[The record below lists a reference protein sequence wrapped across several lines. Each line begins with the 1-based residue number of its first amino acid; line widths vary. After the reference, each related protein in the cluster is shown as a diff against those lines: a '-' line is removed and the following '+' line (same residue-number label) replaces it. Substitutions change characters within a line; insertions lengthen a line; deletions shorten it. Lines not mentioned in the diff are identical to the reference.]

1 MTDLKTMKSSR
12 PTWNEKAPRCWA
24 SLLGLWM
31 GTSAVLAADTNA
43 PAASAEKPL
52 TPQEIFEGGNVSY
65 TNWIDLTTGG
75 FIASGH
81 NGQLEQEQ
89 QKSGNAFGGI
99 EDMHYE
105 QSLSNSTTVTVD
117 GRALFNEGD
126 YKLRLGIAKE
136 KVGYLR
142 LSYTQFRYWS
152 DGDGGFYAGSGAYYP
167 VSKDAVGLDNGE
179 FSIEG
184 GLTLE
189 NKPQVTFKYTHRTR
203 DGEEGSTEWGL
214 THPDGGSLV
223 RGISPTVDVIKERS
237 DSFELN
243 LTHHIK
249 ETDLGA
255 GFRYETGRMDDGLN
269 ITQFPGEPVQ
279 QNITDREGTSYDLLG
294 FHTFSE
300 TWIKTNLMM
309 SSGFSYSDL
318 DNNVFG
324 SRIYGTDFGI
334 GYTPNPLYGSGY
346 YDLSGAT
353 HMHDYVGDLNL
364 FYKPAPHLTIV
375 PSVRVEEEDWNAESR
390 GTETLANFAPTAF
403 TQNSERAYTDVR
415 QRLDATY
422 NGFTNW
428 VLYARADL
436 TEEDGNLN
444 QYGGLVPI
452 AGIGLAAVT
461 NVIDDRQFLQ
471 KYSVGARWYPSR
483 RVTVDVGGYYKSD
496 DYHYDNVV
504 NSAPG
509 NYPAYLI
516 MQDSET
522 YDGNFR
528 LTLRPWQKVTMVSR
542 YEFQWS
548 TIGTTPDPISGLP
561 GVESSK
567 MASHIIGQDAS
578 WSPWSR
584 LSLQA
589 GLNYVLSE
597 TKTPASD
604 ATQAILNAQNNY
616 WTLNFSS
623 MLIVD
628 NKTDLNLSYFYYL
641 ADNYVNNS
649 VAGLPLGV
657 GEEEHSIT
665 AALTRRISKN
675 MRLSLRYGF
684 FLYDEVSYGGNRNNS
699 AQFVQASMRYRF

>member
-1 MTDLKTMKSSR
+1 MKSSR

-105 QSLSNSTTVTVD
+105 QSLSNSTTVAVD

-152 DGDGGFYAGSGAYYP
+152 DGDGGFYAASGAYYP

-237 DSFELN
+237 DSFDLN
-243 LTHHIK
+243 VTHHIK

-255 GFRYETGRMDDGLN
+255 GFHYETGRMDDGLN

-324 SRIYGTDFGI
+324 SRTYGTDFGV

-461 NVIDDRQFLQ
+461 NVVDDRQFLQ

-496 DYHYDNVV
+496 GYHYDNVV

-548 TIGTTPDPISGLP
+548 TIGTTPDPISGLA

-567 MASHIIGQDAS
+567 MASQIIGQDAS